1 MFAVSQAA
9 LEDALPPGVNL
20 QLVPNSFG
28 ALLEPS
34 IFRDSKIS
42 CMYLVEDV
50 KKMLVPS
57 DDVPLYEKPIIVPE
71 TVDQSMMVTPKK
83 PHKMYKSERKS
94 DFASG
99 AYLSSIKKVRT
110 MKVEYPIA
118 KENAKKL
125 LGEDED
131 EGEEVEHTIE
141 RVETRYVLKCLITS
155 CTSSSMF
162 EALDYYPSALINS
175 ILQVD
180 LKYRGVEVLKNKA
193 NLLLVCESFLIGFN
207 LTLI

>member
-1 MFAVSQAA
+1 MPCQNCKVTSTSIGTCDGSSRTTQYLYVAAENGGQDNDDDKDFPDYNGRVVSYNDPQSKR
-9 LEDALPPGVNL
+9 PGHGMVGDYI
-20 QLVPNSFG
+20 QDEKGYHVTFKYTDD
-28 ALLEPS
+28 LEP
-34 IFRDSKIS
+34 RDCVDHCPRHWIEES
-42 CMYLVEDV
+42 LVA
-50 KKMLVPS
+50 
-57 DDVPLYEKPIIVPE
+57 
-71 TVDQSMMVTPKK
+71 VDAANAWKTAM
-83 PHKMYKSERKS
+83 
-94 DFASG
+94 
-99 AYLSSIKKVRT
+99 
-110 MKVEYPIA
+110 
-118 KENAKKL
+118 ENAKKL